1 MAGPKTKPSMRSVR
15 DFLKTID
22 DLQLRQDCAVVA
34 ALMRRA
40 TGQRARIWG
49 ENIVGFGHYEYEQA
63 DGQPASWFITGFSPR
78 KRDLAIYIMTD
89 FSRYS
94 TLMKR
99 LGRFRTGKSCL
110 YVNRL
115 SDIDIATLAELIQLS
130 VRDVERKYG

>member
-1 MAGPKTKPSMRSVR
+1 MAGPRTKPSKRSVR

-63 DGQPASWFITGFSPR
+63 DGQPASWFVTGFSPR
-78 KRDLAIYIMTD
+78 KRDLTIYIMTD

-115 SDIDIATLAELIQLS
+115 SDIDIGTLTELIQLS